1 MQEALSDFEPTIG
14 NAKDILVLRALVM
27 HTHLVR
33 PQHHQCEL
41 AGCVVHV
48 CPPPLLL
55 TAMSVGDVKVGLTPT
70 ARYSASA
77 QSGDNGAR
85 AGPDA
90 KIMGDNGATT
100 GRGEPGA
107 ACARE
112 GRVTRCDGGRGRT
125 TPGGRSPSG
134 RAPSGSPRNRSPVDA
149 GGARPRAGS
158 RGPRGR
164 ARYRHGPGASA
175 WHRAAR
181 AR

>member
-1 MQEALSDFEPTIG
+1 MQDALSHFEPTIG

-55 TAMSVGDVKVGLTPT
+55 MAMSVGDVKVGLTPT

-112 GRVTRCDGGRGRT
+112 GRVTRVATAGEAEPLQAAVRL
-125 TPGGRSPSG
+125 PG
-134 RAPSGSPRNRSPVDA
+134 RAPRLASRPIA
-149 GGARPRAGS
+149 GL
-158 RGPRGR
+158 
-164 ARYRHGPGASA
+164 
-175 WHRAAR
+175 
-181 AR
+181 